1 MNDDDAHD
9 EILHPC
15 LTPKGPQIE
24 SKTNSS
30 QRIQDFNPM
39 LKIGF
44 WTRKN
49 HWTLQKR
56 GVGLCIAGFWDLQ
69 TTKGLKYP

>member
-9 EILHPC
+9 EILHLPC

-24 SKTNSS
+24 CKPDSS

-39 LKIGF
+39 IKMGF
-44 WTRKN
+44 
-49 HWTLQKR
+49 L
-56 GVGLCIAGFWDLQ
+56 
-69 TTKGLKYP
+69 